1 MRCRS
6 GWLAVPALTLA
17 SLVTPACRPCNC
29 PSNGGQTVVPFPPA
43 HVSSIASLSADS
55 PCTATVTADG
65 QIDVGTEGVA
75 TCDVRVQLESG
86 DKYTFTVV
94 FQSVD
99 QGCCAGLVGTARDL
113 VAQLQDAGTGA
124 QGLPVVPAGCAATCG
139 TAAGPLQTFADAAS
153 AAAALAGRWRIC
165 GSWPGGL
172 PDDVVGVE
180 LDLASLSQPGP
191 DGGTSLEAGEGYELV
206 SGPSGPVPKLAL
218 GYLLTWQVA
227 TEDTPGGRL
236 IYLNINTGPGKGVA
250 GFAAYSACPMR
261 INVGVV
267 LVPFGS

>member
-1 MRCRS
+1 
-6 GWLAVPALTLA
+6 LAISALTLA
-17 SLVTPACRPCNC
+17 SLATPACRPCNC
-29 PSNGGQTVVPFPPA
+29 PSSGGQTVVPFPPA
-43 HVSSIASLSADS
+43 HLSPIVSLSADS
-55 PCTATVTADG
+55 PCSLTVAGEG
-65 QIDVGTEGVA
+65 QIGVRTDRVA
-75 TCDVRVQLESG
+75 TCDVHVQLESG

-99 QGCCAGLVGTARDL
+99 QGCCAGVVGTARDL

-124 QGLPVVPAGCAATCG
+124 QGLPAVPAGCAATCG
-139 TAAGPLQTFADAAS
+139 TAAGPQQTFADAAS

-180 LDLASLSQPGP
+180 LDLASVSQPGP
-191 DGGTSLEAGEGYELV
+191 DGGTSLEAGDGYALV
-206 SGPSGPVPKLAL
+206 SGPSGPVPKVAL
-218 GYLLTWQVA
+218 GYLLTWQVS
-227 TEDTPGGRL
+227 TEDTPGSPQ
-236 IYLNINTGPGKGVA
+236 IYLNISTGPGKGVA
-250 GFAAYSACPMR
+250 GVAAYSACPMR

>member
-6 GWLAVPALTLA
+6 GWLVVLALTLA
-17 SLVTPACRPCNC
+17 SLAIPACRPCNC

-43 HVSSIASLSADS
+43 HLSPIVSLSADS
-55 PCTATVTADG
+55 PCSLTVAGEG
-65 QIDVGTEGVA
+65 QIGVRTDRVA
-75 TCDVRVQLESG
+75 TCDVHVQLESG

-99 QGCCAGLVGTARDL
+99 QGCCAGVVGTARDL

-124 QGLPVVPAGCAATCG
+124 QGLPAVPAGCAATCG
-139 TAAGPLQTFADAAS
+139 TAAGPQQTFADAAS

-180 LDLASLSQPGP
+180 LDLASVSQPGP
-191 DGGTSLEAGEGYELV
+191 DGGTSLEAGDGYALV
-206 SGPSGPVPKLAL
+206 SGPSGPVPKVAL
-218 GYLLTWQVA
+218 GYLLTWQVS
-227 TEDTPGGRL
+227 TEDTPGSPQ
-236 IYLNINTGPGKGVA
+236 IYLNISTGPGKGVA
-250 GFAAYSACPMR
+250 GVAAYSACPMR

-267 LVPFGS
+267 LVPFGN